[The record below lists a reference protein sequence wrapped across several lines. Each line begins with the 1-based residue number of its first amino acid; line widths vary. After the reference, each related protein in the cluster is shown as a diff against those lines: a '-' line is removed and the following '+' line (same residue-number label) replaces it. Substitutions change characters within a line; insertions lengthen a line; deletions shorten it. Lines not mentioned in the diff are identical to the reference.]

1 MTSQNELAQP
11 IGKRGMLKVSG
22 TELKFA
28 VLILD
33 TRNRYGHTDY
43 LCQPILG
50 EGTQWHQSDSVT
62 DVIDIGIDKTN

>member
-1 MTSQNELAQP
+1 MTSQNELAQAL
-11 IGKRGMLKVSG
+11 GKRGLLRVSG

-33 TRNRYGHTDY
+33 TRNRYGHIDY
-43 LCQPILG
+43 LCQPIAG

-62 DVIDIGIDKTN
+62 DVIYIELDKTN

>member
-1 MTSQNELAQP
+1 MTSQNKLGGA
-11 IGKRGMLKVSG
+11 IGRRGMLRVSG

-33 TRNRYGHTDY
+33 TRNRYGHIDY
-43 LCQPILG
+43 LCQPISG

-62 DVIDIGIDKTN
+62 NVI